1 METSNDMTTKFDET
15 IDKIKEIEAKYNNLV
30 ISKQELMEKID
41 VVRTGFIKNRK
52 LLTLLKT
59 TKEFCFFNNVIPFS
73 GVGCYRE
80 AKRI

>member
-1 METSNDMTTKFDET
+1 
-15 IDKIKEIEAKYNNLV
+15 
-30 ISKQELMEKID
+30 MEKID